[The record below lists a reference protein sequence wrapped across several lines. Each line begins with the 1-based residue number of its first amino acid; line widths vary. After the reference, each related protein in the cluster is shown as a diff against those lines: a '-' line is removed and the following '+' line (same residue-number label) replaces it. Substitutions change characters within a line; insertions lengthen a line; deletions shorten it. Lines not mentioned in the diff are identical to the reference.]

1 MVAPKILFLYNHDAG
16 HQVAHSIGIAA
27 ALADQFQEIET
38 TIAYGSAM
46 IRTEIEAHLSLEQ
59 IAKLHWLDLG
69 ISRLANTMLA
79 PLNRIFPARRL
90 GRLIAGAS
98 RLRRYDMIVSTER
111 TCLMLKRRW
120 GVNGPQFAYIPHGS
134 GDRNVAY
141 HPALK
146 DFDLMLL
153 SGQKLVDQMVAHDIV
168 PASKCRIIGYPKF
181 DALMD
186 KTPEKFFDN
195 DRPVFLYN
203 PHFDP
208 VMSSWYD
215 HGNAVLEWFYSRAD
229 RYNLIFA
236 PHVMLFFKKMHVS
249 PEYKKGRIRPDID
262 PRFLNAPNIRI
273 DIDSP
278 RLFDMSYTLSA
289 DAYIGDVSSQIYEF
303 LIRPRPCF
311 FIDTHSRGDTG
322 DNPAYEFWR
331 NGPVATSMDA
341 LFPMLEQFEDIG
353 ARYSAE
359 QVRLMDYTISIDL
372 ARSAASRG
380 AMALAEAVEGAEG
393 SSK

>member
-27 ALADQFQEIET
+27 ALAVQFPDIET
-38 TIAYGSAM
+38 TVAYGSDM
-46 IRTEIEAHLSLEQ
+46 IRSEIEGHLSDEQ
-59 IAKLHWLDLG
+59 KSKLRWLDLALGG
-69 ISRLANTMLA
+69 IANTLFA
-79 PLNRIFPARRL
+79 PLNRLFPARRL
-90 GRLIAGAS
+90 GRLIAGAP
-98 RLRRYDMIVSTER
+98 RLRRFDMIVSTER

-120 GVNGPQFAYIPHGS
+120 GENGPQFVYIPHGS

-153 SGQKLVDQMVAHDIV
+153 SGQKLVDQMVAHNIV

-181 DALMD
+181 DALIG
-186 KTPEKFFDN
+186 KAPEKFFDN
-195 DRPVFLYN
+195 DNPVFLYN

-215 HGNAVLEWFYSRAD
+215 HGNSIVEWFYERAD
-229 RYNLIFA
+229 HYNLIFA
-236 PHVMLFFKKMHVS
+236 PHVMLFFKKMHLS

-262 PRFLNAPNIRI
+262 PRFINAPNIRI
-273 DIDSP
+273 DLDSP

-303 LIRPRPCF
+303 LIRPRACF
-311 FIDTHSRGDTG
+311 FIDTHGGEDAG
-322 DNPAYEFWR
+322 GNPAYEFWR
-331 NGPVATSMDA
+331 NGPVAHIMDD
-341 LFPMLEQFEDIG
+341 LYPMLEQFEDIG
-353 ARYSAE
+353 TRYRAD
-359 QVRLMDYTISIDL
+359 QVRLMDYTISIDPDC
-372 ARSAASRG
+372 SAAMRG
-380 AMALAEAVEGAEG
+380 AYALAQAVGV
-393 SSK
+393 KTMP

>member
-27 ALADQFQEIET
+27 ALVEQFPEIET
-38 TIAYGSAM
+38 AIAYGSIM
-46 IRTEIEAHLSLEQ
+46 IRSEIEAHLSDEQ
-59 IAKLHWLDLG
+59 KGKFRWLNLG
-69 ISRLANTMLA
+69 LGGMANILVA
-79 PLNRIFPARRL
+79 PLNRLFPARRL
-90 GRLIAGAS
+90 ARLIAGAS
-98 RLRRYDMIVSTER
+98 RLRRFGMIVSTER
-111 TCLMLKRRW
+111 TCLLLKRHW
-120 GVNGPQFAYIPHGS
+120 GKKGPQFAYIPHGS

-153 SGQKLVDQMVAHDIV
+153 SGQKLVDQMVAHEIV
-168 PASKCRIIGYPKF
+168 PESKCRIIGYPKF
-181 DALMD
+181 DTLIG
-186 KTPEKFFDN
+186 KIPEKFFDN

-215 HGNAVLEWFYSRAD
+215 HGNSIVEWFYERAD

-236 PHVMLFFKKMHVS
+236 PHVMLFFKKMHLS

-262 PRFLNAPNIRI
+262 PRFINAPNIRI
-273 DIDSP
+273 DLDSP

-303 LIRPRPCF
+303 LVRPRPCF
-311 FIDTHSRGDTG
+311 FINTHGGEDG
-322 DNPAYEFWR
+322 GGNPAYEFWR
-331 NGPVATSMDA
+331 NGPVAHVMDD
-341 LFPMLEQFEDIG
+341 LFPMLERFEETG
-353 ARYSAE
+353 ARYRAE
-359 QVRLMDYTISIDL
+359 QARLMDYTISIDPS
-372 ARSAASRG
+372 RSAATRG
-380 AMALAEAVEGAEG
+380 ADALVEFIESG
-393 SSK
+393 S